1 MMVGLRLQGVLLVPP
16 SAEPQDDAP
25 QSLARRLVE
34 QKMAGMNR
42 VDAAAMS
49 LLVERVYGS
58 LARWF
63 GPYGALALVTRA
75 ITRARPEHPILANV
89 VVSATSTPTVTG
101 WRNAATADD
110 TVATTDAAVAVV
122 ASLHETLTRL
132 IGDDLAE
139 RLLAPSDVL
148 KVPSTTELPA
158 SPNASD
164 A

>member
-1 MMVGLRLQGVLLVPP
+1 MVGLRLQGVLLLPP

-34 QKMAGMNR
+34 QEMAGMNR

-49 LLVERVYGS
+49 LLVERVYRS

-101 WRNAATADD
+101 WPSAATADD

-122 ASLHETLTRL
+122 SSLHDTLTRL

>member
-1 MMVGLRLQGVLLVPP
+1 MVGLRLQGVLLVPP
-16 SAEPQDDAP
+16 SAEPQDTP

-34 QKMAGMNR
+34 QEMAAMNP

-75 ITRARPEHPILANV
+75 ITRVRPEHPILANV
-89 VVSATSTPTVTG
+89 VVSATSTPNVTG
-101 WRNAATADD
+101 WPNVATAED

-122 ASLHETLTRL
+122 SSLHDTLTRL

-139 RLLAPSDVL
+139 TLLAPSDVP
-148 KVPSTTELPA
+148 KVPRTTELPA